1 MSVLLSTFTLLL
13 SEPAGGHS
21 TWSYIYENYLNVPGF
36 ESWKFLNLIVFLA
49 VLFYLLRIPVS
60 EGFKARREA
69 IRSDLIRAEKE
80 KQAALAQL
88 TATEA
93 KLAQVENEKAA
104 LLQKAKEEAAADKKR
119 LAEATEL
126 EIKRLMEQTEGELV
140 RLDNQAVVELRRFSA
155 EESVRLAEEK
165 LRARID
171 AGSDSRLVKANIQE
185 IGGLN

>member
-1 MSVLLSTFTLLL
+1 
-13 SEPAGGHS
+13 
-21 TWSYIYENYLNVPGF
+21 
-36 ESWKFLNLIVFLA
+36 
-49 VLFYLLRIPVS
+49 
-60 EGFKARREA
+60 
-69 IRSDLIRAEKE
+69 
-80 KQAALAQL
+80 
-88 TATEA
+88 
-93 KLAQVENEKAA
+93 
-104 LLQKAKEEAAADKKR
+104 LQKAKEEAAADKKR